1 MNSESFAPYTEK
13 PEIVSVSK
21 SGNIF
26 YTSVNFDITEVDGG
40 YECETVTMKTET
52 PLSANDY
59 GEIVSKIIRNRYS
72 SDDVEA
78 ILCNYNSETPTA
90 SAKREMQIF
99 QDWRETSKRTA
110 TEALEYLEKIKDGS
124 ISAEAS
130 KNSASAEPESSSD
143 VTDNSETNAT
153 QVKKSL
159 WQKIFSR

>member
-1 MNSESFAPYTEK
+1 
-13 PEIVSVSK
+13 
-21 SGNIF
+21 
-26 YTSVNFDITEVDGG
+26 
-40 YECETVTMKTET
+40 
-52 PLSANDY
+52 
-59 GEIVSKIIRNRYS
+59 
-72 SDDVEA
+72 
-78 ILCNYNSETPTA
+78 
-90 SAKREMQIF
+90 MQIF